1 MMLGRIY
8 QCSLIV
14 SQTYYMLLAF
24 KVPIDVAC
32 VIATRIL
39 SFRKVLFKR
48 IRLKGNGKGMQ
59 KKD

>member
-1 MMLGRIY
+1 
-8 QCSLIV
+8 
-14 SQTYYMLLAF
+14 MLLAF
-24 KVPIDVAC
+24 KVPIEVAC